1 MLKLSADIELQA
13 AKGKPRKLEILAY
26 SGNVM
31 SPPGWGPLAIDLA
44 GVEAGDAITILADH
58 RNELGSVVGSG
69 TLTND
74 GKTLRVSGTLADSPA
89 AEQVVTLARS
99 VKLQASVGL
108 DPTKTERVAKA
119 KTIDLN
125 GRSLSMPAGSTI
137 VRAGRLREVTIT
149 PLGADAAT
157 SVLVAQRKREMEPTT
172 NENESVA
179 DRIEAERQL
188 LAAEHQRIHAIRE
201 LTGDRH
207 HDIAAR
213 AIAEGWTAE
222 KTKLETLRAS
232 YSKGPTIITTNR
244 MTEINKDVL
253 SCAVVMRANGEFFA
267 EQCYKGDDKILS
279 SARQFRNAT
288 LLDICKTVLR
298 HNGEYVDETS
308 PHEVLRA
315 AFRPGLRASSGFS
328 TIDVT
333 SLLSDAASKSLK
345 QFYELQPASWRAMAD
360 IRSCRDFKL
369 NHVLAPFLQHRLEEL
384 PATGEIVHTSVTE
397 EEYTWRANTFA
408 RMLAISR
415 TSLINDDLSAFSE
428 TSRMLAVMAAQTLSD
443 EFWGLVLANAGP
455 HFSTTNGNQLTAG
468 PSSALSATSLN
479 AAVVMLMKQ
488 TDPAGHALDVFPKS
502 LIVSPDLWEVASALL
517 NSVELARNVT
527 TNDKMPMGNPFTRW
541 NLALLIEPRIS
552 NTSFAGASTTKWY
565 LASSPSNMG
574 ALVGFLNGVT
584 TPTVEAADT
593 DFNTLGMQWRVYHD
607 FGVALADKRS
617 IIMSPGA

>member
-1 MLKLSADIELQA
+1 MLQLTADIQLQA
-13 AKGKPRKLEILAY
+13 AKGKPRKLKILAY
-26 SGNVM
+26 SGGVM

-44 GVEAGDAITILADH
+44 GVEAGESVTILADH

-69 TLTND
+69 TLEND
-74 GKTLRVSGTLADSPA
+74 GKTLRVTGTLADSPA
-89 AEQVVTLARS
+89 AEQVITLART

-108 DPTKTERVAKA
+108 DPTKTEKVAKA

-137 VRAGRLREVTIT
+137 VRAGRLREITVT
-149 PLGADAAT
+149 PLGADEST
-157 SVLVAQRKREMEPTT
+157 HVLVANRNKTMSDEQITT
-172 NENESVA
+172 NVA
-179 DRIEAERQL
+179 DEIQQRREL
-188 LAAEHQRIHAIRE
+188 LAAEAERVAAIEELTERHPSIRATAIRE
-201 LTGDRH
+201 
-207 HDIAAR
+207 
-213 AIAEGWTAE
+213 GWDANR
-222 KTKLETLRAS
+222 TKLETLRAG
-232 YSKGPTIITTNR
+232 YSRGPQIFTANR
-244 MTEINKDVL
+244 TSEVSRDVL
-253 SCAVVMRANGEFFA
+253 ACAVVMRANGELFA

-298 HNGEYVDETS
+298 HNGEHVDETS
-308 PHEVLRA
+308 PNEILRA

-360 IRSCRDFKL
+360 IRSCKDFKL

-455 HFSTTNGNQLTAG
+455 HFSTGNGNQLTAG

-527 TNDKMPMGNPFTRW
+527 TNDKQPMGNPFTRW
-541 NLALLIEPRIS
+541 NLALVIEPRIS

-574 ALVGFLNGVT
+574 ALVGFLNDVT

-607 FGVALADKRS
+607 FGVALADKRA